1 MRQMS
6 FACFHLRCDLVPGHT
21 LMIGLSVLLFIL
33 ERMLVGETPE
43 SSITAVCHALI
54 LERGPVGVGTCV
66 NMLTEYLSAGYTQLN
81 IGQGCAKMVL
91 VAIEGY
97 VFLLTPQ
104 KSCVHY
110 MCPLDLLFPRLAHL
124 PLLQMSWTWLLQ

>member
-1 MRQMS
+1 MQQMS
-6 FACFHLRCDLVPGHT
+6 FACFHSRCDLVPGHT
-21 LMIGLSVLLFIL
+21 LMIGLSVLLFTL

-43 SSITAVCHALI
+43 SSMTAVCHALI
-54 LERGPVGVGTCV
+54 LARGTVGVGTCV

-91 VAIEGY
+91 VATEGY
-97 VFLLTPQ
+97 AFLLTQQ

-110 MCPLDLLFPRLAHL
+110 TCPPDLLFPRLAHL